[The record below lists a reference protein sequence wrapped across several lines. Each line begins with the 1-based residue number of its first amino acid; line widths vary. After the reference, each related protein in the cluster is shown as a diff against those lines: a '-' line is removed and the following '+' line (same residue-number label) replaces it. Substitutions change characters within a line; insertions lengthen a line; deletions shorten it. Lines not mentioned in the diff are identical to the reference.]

1 MNQEVS
7 QAKEATEAKEVKK
20 QEEAKVDQS
29 ELAAKDVEAV
39 VGGGD
44 GSVHF

>member
-7 QAKEATEAKEVKK
+7 QAKEATEVKEVKK

-29 ELAAKDVEAV
+29 ELSAKDVEAV
-39 VGGGD
+39 AAGGD
-44 GSVHF
+44 GSVRF